1 MSHKSNSSLGH
12 KLINICHLRMF
23 QFKERAKY
31 KIQNLCPMQLYMYM
45 YVSTKEICSNHCLQI
60 LSLQDSDLR
69 SALLL
74 EQAAHCYINMEIPKV
89 RKYAFH
95 MILAGHRYSK
105 SGQRKH
111 AIRSY
116 SQALQVYKGKNWA
129 LAEVT
134 VLSLCTC

>member
-1 MSHKSNSSLGH
+1 M
-12 KLINICHLRMF
+12 
-23 QFKERAKY
+23 
-31 KIQNLCPMQLYMYM
+31 
-45 YVSTKEICSNHCLQI
+45 
-60 LSLQDSDLR
+60 
-69 SALLL
+69 
-74 EQAAHCYINMEIPKV
+74 EQAAHCYINMEVPKV

-111 AIRSY
+111 ALRSY

-134 VLSLCTC
+134 VLYLVYMKESVDIANNEYKKKQSSDLYIITHVYKLHEEMCCTNCMYTR